1 MEWRYIRGY
10 EGLYQVSDSGLVRSV
25 PRFAKNRSGKV
36 FLQKGRLMKQNVS
49 PNCNY
54 LMVDLYKNGKRTHH
68 LTHILVARTFLGC
81 DDKSLEVNHKDGNHF
96 NNNIENLELV
106 THLQNIRHAREN
118 GLINDYGEKSANA
131 ALSDYEAFKVRK
143 FWQMGCT
150 QTEIAETFGVSI
162 QTISKIVNNKS
173 YIK

>member
-1 MEWRYIRGY
+1 M
-10 EGLYQVSDSGLVRSV
+10 
-25 PRFAKNRSGKV
+25 
-36 FLQKGRLMKQNVS
+36 
-49 PNCNY
+49 
-54 LMVDLYKNGKRTHH
+54 
-68 LTHILVARTFLGC
+68 
-81 DDKSLEVNHKDGNHF
+81 
-96 NNNIENLELV
+96 

-150 QTEIAETFGVSI
+150 QTEIAETFGVSV